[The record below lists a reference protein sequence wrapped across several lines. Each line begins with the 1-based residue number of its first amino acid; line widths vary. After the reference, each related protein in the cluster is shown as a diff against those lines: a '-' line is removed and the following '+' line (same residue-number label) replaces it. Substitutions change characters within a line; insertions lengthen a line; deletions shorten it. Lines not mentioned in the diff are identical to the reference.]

1 MPASAAE
8 TFSQLAATPDERID
22 LAHAALS
29 IAEVAEPHLDR
40 ELCLQ
45 QLDALAAAA
54 GNHLRAEATEAGRVE
69 ALMRW
74 LHDEQGFRGN
84 DVDYYDPRN
93 SFLNQVLA
101 RRTGIPITLALVY
114 IEVGKRLGIT
124 LAGVNFPGHFLVRH
138 VAPGPEI
145 VIDPFGGRILSEED
159 CAGLLRSV
167 MGPSAVLEP
176 ALLRPVPAK
185 SMLRRMLTNL
195 KLIYLRLGQL
205 SEALACMDRI
215 LLLAPEE
222 PQELRDRGLLHY
234 HLDRYAEARADLE
247 RFLTLMPQHPGA
259 DAVQPYL
266 ERARQ
271 RMSRL
276 N

>member
-1 MPASAAE
+1 MI
-8 TFSQLAATPDERID
+8 R
-22 LAHAALS
+22 
-29 IAEVAEPHLDR
+29 
-40 ELCLQ
+40 
-45 QLDALAAAA
+45 
-54 GNHLRAEATEAGRVE
+54 
-69 ALMRW
+69 
-74 LHDEQGFRGN
+74 
-84 DVDYYDPRN
+84 
-93 SFLNQVLA
+93 QVLA
-101 RRTGIPITLALVY
+101 NFALVQPSVTDAPKIAKAIADVIGGKAPNQEELAKLAY
-114 IEVGKRLGIT
+114 PNRKNMTQRKQPNRSQVAADFAPVG
-124 LAGVNFPGHFLVRH
+124 
-138 VAPGPEI
+138 
-145 VIDPFGGRILSEED
+145 D
-159 CAGLLRSV
+159 LLRSV

-205 SEALACMDRI
+205 GEALACMDRI

-234 HLDRYAEARADLE
+234 QLDRYAEARADLE
-247 RFLTLMPQHPGA
+247 RFLALMPQHPGA